1 MIETIYYISLSVII
15 VAAIVV
21 AASEA
26 IPGGFVGATVWGAV
40 AVSAVAGFDQEPTRW
55 TTSLVASLAG
65 AAVWAATRWRMH
77 RTRCLLDHL
86 TKVGGTD

>member
-1 MIETIYYISLSVII
+1 MIDAIYCISLSVII

-21 AASEA
+21 VASEA

-40 AVSAVAGFDQEPTRW
+40 AVSALAGFDQEPTRW

-65 AAVWAATRWRMH
+65 AAVWAATRWQWNRSQ
-77 RTRCLLDHL
+77 LLRRLRKLSD
-86 TKVGGTD
+86 

>member
-1 MIETIYYISLSVII
+1 MIDAIYCISLSVII

-21 AASEA
+21 VASEA

-40 AVSAVAGFDQEPTRW
+40 AVSALAGFDQEPTRW

-65 AAVWAATRWRMH
+65 AAVWAATRWQWKRSQ
-77 RTRCLLDHL
+77 LLRRLRNLSD
-86 TKVGGTD
+86 

>member
-1 MIETIYYISLSVII
+1 MIEAIYYTALAIII
-15 VAAIVV
+15 VAALVV
-21 AASEA
+21 AFHHA

-40 AVSAVAGFDQEPTRW
+40 AVSALAGFDQEPTRW

>member
-1 MIETIYYISLSVII
+1 MIEAIYYTSLAIII
-15 VAAIVV
+15 VAALVV
-21 AASEA
+21 AFHHA

-40 AVSAVAGFDQEPTRW
+40 AVSALAGFDQEPTRW

-77 RTRCLLDHL
+77 RTRCVLDDL